1 MRRISS
7 IIYINYNR
15 GSLSKGERVSDNKK
29 KSLTLEHFESA
40 TLLAHYIP
48 HLQISKK
55 SKRIVAA
62 TKDKFFV
69 IT

>member
-1 MRRISS
+1 MPLGK
-7 IIYINYNR
+7 Y
-15 GSLSKGERVSDNKK
+15 GELGNDEDYKK

-55 SKRIVAA
+55 SRRIVSA